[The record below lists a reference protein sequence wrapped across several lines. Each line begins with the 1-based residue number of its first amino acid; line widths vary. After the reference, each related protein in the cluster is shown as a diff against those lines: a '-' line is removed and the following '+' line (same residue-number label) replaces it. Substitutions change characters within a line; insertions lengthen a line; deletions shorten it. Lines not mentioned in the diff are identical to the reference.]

1 MGSQGRRACD
11 GVCAR
16 DVAAADSD
24 SVVVLAEA
32 AAVLPQPPVLDP
44 THSDPQ
50 DPSAFRALQVLH
62 FHQAHYQHWDLRLAK
77 ELGKCNVIVSLENGF
92 CEMTIAFPG

>member
-1 MGSQGRRACD
+1 M
-11 GVCAR
+11 
-16 DVAAADSD
+16 
-24 SVVVLAEA
+24 VVLAEA

-62 FHQAHYQHWDLRLAK
+62 FHQAHYQHWDLRLERVVEMPLVAVAVVDVK
-77 ELGKCNVIVSLENGF
+77 MAVLVVVAVVSY
-92 CEMTIAFPG
+92 